1 LIAFVPFQNLVF
13 NPVLH
18 PPLLSPIHSPGTVCL
33 VNVFRYFHYFLFSL
47 QKAMEED
54 SNSPAVSNPGTPRSE
69 QEVRATPPPQKMMGG
84 QPMHSYQQQ
93 QQMLAQIQGSLGQQS
108 QSKYTQLLAVIEDM
122 GKDIRPTYSGS
133 KMSAE
138 RLKRGIVHARIL
150 VRECLMECERSA
162 RN

>member
-1 LIAFVPFQNLVF
+1 
-13 NPVLH
+13 
-18 PPLLSPIHSPGTVCL
+18 
-33 VNVFRYFHYFLFSL
+33 
-47 QKAMEED
+47 MEED

-69 QEVRATPPPQKMMGG
+69 QEVRNTPPPQKMMGG
-84 QPMHSYQQQ
+84 QQMHSAYQQQ
-93 QQMLAQIQGSLGQQS
+93 LQQQHILAQMQGSQYPLGQQS